1 MKQDEAK
8 IKARLCQQETPFVVF
23 VLNLYSCYPCG
34 LCVRLR
40 NVAGLFRK
48 HDDLPQWLHLI
59 QDLFVLM
66 TVDST

>member
-8 IKARLCQQETPFVVF
+8 TKARLCQQETPFVVF

-40 NVAGLFRK
+40 NVAGLFKKNMMRIFET
-48 HDDLPQWLHLI
+48 L
-59 QDLFVLM
+59 
-66 TVDST
+66 